1 MNIKIKKASNRKW
14 YKQYVGFIINVTYN
28 EEDNVYDINNAK
40 DLFPLEF
47 DDGVVGLYIE
57 ADDVEFLGDKN

>member
-28 EEDNVYDINNAK
+28 IYDINNAK
-40 DLFPLEF
+40 VLFPLEF
-47 DDGVVGLYIE
+47 DDEVIGLYIE
-57 ADDVEFLGDKN
+57 ADDVEFLGG